1 MSGQLAVA
9 EIVES
14 PDERSVGRSGDCG
27 ASR

>member
-14 PDERSVGRSGDCG
+14 PDERSVGRSGDFG
-27 ASR
+27 ITR